1 MDTVRTVVDGLH
13 RDVQNHALISQD
25 VHAYA
30 AYKSRRNQQLT
41 LESMS
46 KQIQEL
52 RAEINT
58 LKQLI
63 TSKIG

>member
-1 MDTVRTVVDGLH
+1 METVKTIVDGLH
-13 RDVQNHALISQD
+13 RDVQTHALISQD
-25 VHAYA
+25 VNAYA
-30 AYKSRRNQQLT
+30 AYKSRRTQQLT
-41 LESMS
+41 LESMN

-58 LKQLI
+58 LKRMV

>member
-1 MDTVRTVVDGLH
+1 MSTVRTVVDGLH

-25 VHAYA
+25 ANAYA

-52 RAEINT
+52 RDEINT

-63 TSKIG
+63 TTKIG